1 PRCVQPV
8 RHRLDGR
15 LSRKRRAGQAA
26 DRGQLQETKHPA
38 RSTHP
43 ACRSRH
49 LDEVQ
54 TGSSFTRRSGCH
66 ENAQSASRL
75 GRQSLFREPIP
86 NPKVSA
92 GVPGPLWVHPG
103 QSCFLS
109 EFFSVVQRRAPS
121 FWHRLVDASH
131 GSLWPSGKRLAATPG
146 CARCCLPTSPGA
158 LRTKRS
164 KPPALPSEVWI
175 NKPVSTPE
183 TLPVGECR

>member
-1 PRCVQPV
+1 MDLFLSLRDPRCLQPL

-15 LSRKRRAGQAA
+15 LSRKRGVGPAT
-26 DRGQLQETKHPA
+26 DRGKLQKTIHPA
-38 RSTHP
+38 RSTHAP
-43 ACRSRH
+43 CGSWH

-66 ENAQSASRL
+66 ENAQSAARL

-86 NPKVSA
+86 NPKISA
-92 GVPGPLWVHPG
+92 GVPGPLWVYPG

-121 FWHRLVDASH
+121 LWRRLVDASD
-131 GSLWPSGKRLAATPG
+131 GSLWPSGKRTTATPG
-146 CARCCLPTSPGA
+146 CTRCCLPTSPGA

-164 KPPALPSEVWI
+164 QTTGSSQRSLD
-175 NKPVSTPE
+175 
-183 TLPVGECR
+183 